1 MSVSLD
7 ASVNSLVSQSMSMD
21 QLAVQ
26 MAAQIKLAKSV
37 HAVQESAVMTLI
49 SSAGL
54 TTYDPSGALQTIVPP
69 GQKVSAVG

>member
-7 ASVNSLVSQSMSMD
+7 ASVNGMVSQSMSMN

-26 MAAQIKLAKSV
+26 MAAQVKLAKSV
-37 HAVQESAVMTLI
+37 HAMQESVVMTLI

-54 TTYDPSGALQTIVPP
+54 TTYDQSGAMQTVVPP
-69 GQKVSAVG
+69 GQKVNAVG

>member
-7 ASVNSLVSQSMSMD
+7 ASINSMVGQSMAMD

-26 MAAQIKLAKSV
+26 MAAQVKLAKNV
-37 HAVQESAVMTLI
+37 HEMQESAVMTLI

-54 TTYDPSGALQTIVPP
+54 TTYDQSGALQTVAPS
-69 GQKVSAVG
+69 GLKVNAVG

>member
-7 ASVNSLVSQSMSMD
+7 ASVNSMVSQSMSMD